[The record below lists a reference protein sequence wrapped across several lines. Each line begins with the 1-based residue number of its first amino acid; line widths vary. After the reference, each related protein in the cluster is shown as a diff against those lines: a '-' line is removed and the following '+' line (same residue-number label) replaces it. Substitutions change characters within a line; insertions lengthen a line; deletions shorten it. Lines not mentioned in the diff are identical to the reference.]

1 MSYYQH
7 IDDFDGVVPLDNAMP
22 SDVKRLISH
31 CNHNYHKRYYF
42 FSPSQRAFY
51 RYYRDAT
58 SAYQLAT
65 KQHQKYPV
73 VQLIPDEDERCKA
86 SRDFVVGTAKTP
98 NIRDS
103 ICISNRFIQR
113 IENMNK
119 LILPNQRT
127 Q

>member
-1 MSYYQH
+1 MSYYLH
-7 IDDFDGVVPLDNAMP
+7 IDDFDGVVTLDNAMS

-31 CNHNYHKRYYF
+31 SKYNYRYRHYF

-51 RYYRDAT
+51 IYYKDGN
-58 SAYQLAT
+58 AYTVYNRKANNSLIFT
-65 KQHQKYPV
+65 F
-73 VQLIPDEDERCKA
+73 IPDEGRKL
-86 SRDFVVGTAKTP
+86 RD
-98 NIRDS
+98 
-103 ICISNRFIQR
+103 CITVSDRFMKR